1 MMSDGPLKT
10 NVGICSFFFFWKE
23 TEGTATGYIYFW
35 SREKG
40 KEREYIEKDVEY
52 GLI

>member
-1 MMSDGPLKT
+1 MWESVPFF
-10 NVGICSFFFFWKE
+10 FFFFWKE